1 MLDNERQIDTERTSI
16 ARGRG
21 VGWTRVRWMKTPG
34 DKKQK
39 ADQDERPTLKRRD
52 P

>member
-1 MLDNERQIDTERTSI
+1 MMHNERQIDTEGTPLD
-16 ARGRG
+16 RGCG

-39 ADQDERPTLKRRD
+39 ADQDEAPH
-52 P
+52 